1 MAAEIDPMQ
10 KAKTFAML
18 QYIVPLSTLVFAGI
32 IWFVM
37 QDEMTTYICA
47 GLVGLAVIEFFSF
60 RHLANKIERQAQRD
74 RG

>member
-1 MAAEIDPMQ
+1 MTTEVDPMQ
-10 KAKTFAML
+10 KAKMFAML
-18 QYIVPLSTLVFAGI
+18 QYLVPLSTLVFAGV

-37 QDEMTTYICA
+37 QDDITTYIYT
-47 GLVGLAVIEFFSF
+47 GLAVLAGVEFFSF